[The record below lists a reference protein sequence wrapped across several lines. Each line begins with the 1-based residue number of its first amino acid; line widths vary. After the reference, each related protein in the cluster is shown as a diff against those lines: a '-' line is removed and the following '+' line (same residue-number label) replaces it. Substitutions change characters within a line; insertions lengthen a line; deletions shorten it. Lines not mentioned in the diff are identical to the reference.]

1 VEEEERADE
10 AAGVRITKKKK
21 TKKGK
26 QGGRQA
32 KLTGGATDSGN
43 SFKETRPSPFAEVV
57 TPVIP
62 EFTTER
68 KTAGKGRGRVKSEP
82 KSSTGEVSG
91 GNEKEDPKQKK
102 LKFESSDKTK
112 EEGGGGGKAKKAP
125 TEKPSQAKKRKVK
138 EMVDSFVISSDSE
151 EEVEEREIEKKSL
164 RERIE
169 LRKTKATAYKEILS
183 GEESV
188 ESKASLKSES
198 DDGGA
203 PPIKKAKLAAGGSKT
218 AVPTGESVE
227 IDEVSSETTKGAE
240 GAKSKKTAPKP
251 DKGAGV
257 KGKGKKE
264 PAGSKSTAAK
274 LTAKPAAKPSKAGA
288 RKATSSSSGSSS
300 GEKKKQGKV
309 TLAKKRVVSHDF
321 VSDEESDYSIESGPG
336 SDSLALPSKKVATE
350 AATSRPQR
358 GQRVK
363 YNVIS
368 DSDDSDFMA

>member
-1 VEEEERADE
+1 MEEEERADE
-10 AAGVRITKKKK
+10 AAGARITKKKK
-21 TKKGK
+21 TKGK

-32 KLTGGATDSGN
+32 KLATDSGN
-43 SFKETRPSPFAEVV
+43 SFKETRPSPFAELVA
-57 TPVIP
+57 PVIP
-62 EFTTER
+62 EFSTER

-82 KSSTGEVSG
+82 KTSTCEVSG

-112 EEGGGGGKAKKAP
+112 EEGEGGGKAKKAP

-151 EEVEEREIEKKSL
+151 EEVEEREMEKKSL

-169 LRKTKATAYKEILS
+169 LRKTKVADYKDILS

-188 ESKASLKSES
+188 ESEASWKSES

-218 AVPTGESVE
+218 AVLTGESVE
-227 IDEVSSETTKGAE
+227 IDEVSSETTE

-251 DKGAGV
+251 DRGAGV

-264 PAGSKSTAAK
+264 SAASKSTAAK

-288 RKATSSSSGSSS
+288 RKATSSSSGSGS

-321 VSDEESDYSIESGPG
+321 VSDEESDYSIESGSG
-336 SDSLALPSKKVATE
+336 SDSLALPSKKAATE
-350 AATSRPQR
+350 
-358 GQRVK
+358 V
-363 YNVIS
+363 S
-368 DSDDSDFMA
+368 DVNFQ